1 MEENFWRMIVVQ
13 LQAVMPPYG
22 GLNLEDAVESF
33 CTALRRR
40 QIEGSLPTAKKTV
53 EILRLLL
60 TTRRHADGQ
69 QIIDE
74 IRSWGT
80 AMQTA
85 KPSGACFFPGV
96 GLGLLPKLQSSLN
109 AVLGSSWK
117 LTQVQITLLAATEG
131 RPLRS
136 GGSIVCSSTSYVL
149 QQEISNAEAVHL
161 WERDL

>member
-1 MEENFWRMIVVQ
+1 
-13 LQAVMPPYG
+13 MPLTG
-22 GLNLEDAVESF
+22 GGSLEDAVDAF

-80 AMQTA
+80 VIQTA
-85 KPSGACFFPGV
+85 KPSGAFV
-96 GLGLLPKLQSSLN
+96 
-109 AVLGSSWK
+109 
-117 LTQVQITLLAATEG
+117 I
-131 RPLRS
+131 
-136 GGSIVCSSTSYVL
+136 
-149 QQEISNAEAVHL
+149 
-161 WERDL
+161 

>member
-1 MEENFWRMIVVQ
+1 
-13 LQAVMPPYG
+13 MPLSG
-22 GLNLEDAVESF
+22 GVSLEDAVETF

-60 TTRRHADGQ
+60 TTRRHTDGQ

-85 KPSGACFFPGV
+85 KPSGM
-96 GLGLLPKLQSSLN
+96 
-109 AVLGSSWK
+109 
-117 LTQVQITLLAATEG
+117 
-131 RPLRS
+131 
-136 GGSIVCSSTSYVL
+136 
-149 QQEISNAEAVHL
+149 
-161 WERDL
+161 

>member
-1 MEENFWRMIVVQ
+1 
-13 LQAVMPPYG
+13 MPLSG
-22 GLNLEDAVESF
+22 GVNLEDAVETF

-85 KPSGACFFPGV
+85 KPSGM
-96 GLGLLPKLQSSLN
+96 
-109 AVLGSSWK
+109 
-117 LTQVQITLLAATEG
+117 
-131 RPLRS
+131 
-136 GGSIVCSSTSYVL
+136 
-149 QQEISNAEAVHL
+149 
-161 WERDL
+161 